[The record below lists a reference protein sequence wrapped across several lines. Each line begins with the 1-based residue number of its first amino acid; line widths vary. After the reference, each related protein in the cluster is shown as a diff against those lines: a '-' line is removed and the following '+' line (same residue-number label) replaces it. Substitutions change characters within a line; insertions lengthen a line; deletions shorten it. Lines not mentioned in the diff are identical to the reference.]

1 MGPTQPSWLM
11 INVKAECWV
20 EANGKGDWVRMG
32 MNLIPA
38 CSFPSA
44 KKPVLEKRL
53 FLEKLA
59 KRWSP

>member
-1 MGPTQPSWLM
+1 M
-11 INVKAECWV
+11 